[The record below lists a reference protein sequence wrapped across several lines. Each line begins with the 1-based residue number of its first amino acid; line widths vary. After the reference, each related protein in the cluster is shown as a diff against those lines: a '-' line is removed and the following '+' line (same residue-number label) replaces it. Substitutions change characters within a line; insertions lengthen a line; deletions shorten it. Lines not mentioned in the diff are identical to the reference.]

1 MGYLYEVSDGVFY
14 PKFPDGVV
22 FVVVVAVAFAIA
34 VRRHSLNLLQGS
46 TLNAN
51 QRLDDYNS
59 TTLSVT
65 LNSFQG
71 LSVLCWQH
79 NTTTAT
85 SDSETSS
92 E

>member
-1 MGYLYEVSDGVFY
+1 LFNPNIPLEL
-14 PKFPDGVV
+14 PKNCLFS
-22 FVVVVAVAFAIA
+22 FVVIPECLY
-34 VRRHSLNLLQGS
+34 RGS

-71 LSVLCWQH
+71 LSFAGGIIRQLQQQIPKQVR
-79 NTTTAT
+79 N
-85 SDSETSS
+85 DDM
-92 E
+92 